1 MDKLVIAVLGRDRPG
16 ILAAASRVLV
26 EQNCNIEDVS
36 QTILQALFGA
46 LFVVSVADGTDP
58 EELRAR
64 LLSGV
69 RDFNLEVYVSPYSGG
84 GQANAIAGLPYVV
97 TALGPDRHGL
107 VAAIAAVLA
116 GGAINITN
124 LKAVFKGGDDP
135 RDNIMI
141 FEVDVPAGSD
151 LRVLRA
157 RLQEVAH
164 SLHLEINLQHRAIFE
179 RMNRI

>member
-1 MDKLVIAVLGRDRPG
+1 MTKLVIAVLGRDQPG

-26 EQNCNIEDVS
+26 EQGCNIEDVS

-46 LFVVSVADGTDP
+46 LFIVSVPEGTDP
-58 EELRAR
+58 AQLRQR
-64 LLSGV
+64 LLAGV
-69 RDFNLEVYVSPYSGG
+69 RAFALEIYVSPYHEQDFVASGTA
-84 GQANAIAGLPYVV
+84 QPYVV

-107 VAAIAAVLA
+107 VAAISAVLA
-116 GGAINITN
+116 DCAVNITN

-151 LRVLRA
+151 MPGLRA
-157 RLQEVAH
+157 RLQQVAGN
-164 SLHLEINLQHRAIFE
+164 LGLEINLQHRAIFE